1 MLLSR
6 PFRAPPPL
14 AATQVC
20 RKATY
25 GYDQR
30 VEFFGTTGLVKH
42 DNHFPSAVQKWNGTS
57 VAQAD
62 LPHSFFMTRYEDAYK
77 NETRVSYACLSYSS
91 IACCQFLAVLFTCA
105 KYRWLLQY

>member
-1 MLLSR
+1 MYLAGLPYCCVIVFLPLIALFPPASL
-6 PFRAPPPL
+6 PPL
-14 AATQVC
+14 LLLPLNEIQVC

-62 LPHSFFMTRYEDAYK
+62 LPHAFFMTRYEDAYK
-77 NETRVSYACLSYSS
+77 NETRVS
-91 IACCQFLAVLFTCA
+91 
-105 KYRWLLQY
+105 